1 MVREA
6 IIMSIVYF
14 VISYLDPILLSWQ
27 ALNRPIVVAP
37 IAGLFLGDLQT
48 GIIMGAS
55 LEAIFMGISAIGG
68 SIPADATVASVIA
81 VAFTILTNT
90 DIEAGLAI
98 AMPIGTVIAQISAAL
113 TPIWSSFAAYWEKLA
128 VDGTPK
134 QFMGQNIVF
143 SMITVPLVNSIILF
157 FSIAYGV
164 EGLNNLINQLPNWV
178 MSGLTASS
186 SMMIAVGLA
195 ILTSMIW
202 DNKLGLFFFVG
213 YVLVAYL
220 ELSALPIAILGGAIA
235 VTMFFTDKSIIDL
248 KNTMSA
254 SNGGATVVEEDDFFG

>member
-27 ALNRPIVVAP
+27 ALNRPIFVAP

-81 VAFTILTNT
+81 VAFTTLTNT

-113 TPIWSSFAAYWEKLA
+113 TPIWSSFAAY
-128 VDGTPK
+128 
-134 QFMGQNIVF
+134 
-143 SMITVPLVNSIILF
+143 
-157 FSIAYGV
+157 
-164 EGLNNLINQLPNWV
+164 
-178 MSGLTASS
+178 
-186 SMMIAVGLA
+186 
-195 ILTSMIW
+195 
-202 DNKLGLFFFVG
+202 
-213 YVLVAYL
+213 
-220 ELSALPIAILGGAIA
+220 
-235 VTMFFTDKSIIDL
+235 
-248 KNTMSA
+248 
-254 SNGGATVVEEDDFFG
+254 

>member
-14 VISYLDPILLSWQ
+14 VLSYLDPILLSWQ
-27 ALNRPIVVAP
+27 TLNRPIVVAP
-37 IAGLFLGDLQT
+37 IAGLFLGDFQT

-55 LEAIFMGISAIGG
+55 LEAVFMGISAIGG
-68 SIPADATVASVIA
+68 SIPADATIASIISVAY
-81 VAFTILTNT
+81 TILTGT
-90 DIEAGLAI
+90 GIEAGLAI

-128 VDGTPK
+128 VEGTPK
-134 QFMGQNIVF
+134 QFLTQNILF
-143 SMITVPLVNSIILF
+143 SMFTVPFINSIMIF

-164 EGLNNLINQLPNWV
+164 EGLNSLIAQLPNWV

-202 DNKLGLFFFVG
+202 DNKLGIFFFVG

-220 ELSALPIAILGGAIA
+220 ELSALPIAILGLAIA
-235 VTMFFTDKSIIDL
+235 TTMFFTDKSIIDL
-248 KNTMSA
+248 KNSLSTFNSA
-254 SNGGATVVEEDDFFG
+254 TAVEEDDFFG

>member
-1 MVREA
+1 MVKEA

-14 VISYLDPILLSWQ
+14 TISYLDPIVLSWQ
-27 ALNRPIVVAP
+27 TLNRPIVVAP
-37 IAGLFLGDLQT
+37 IAGLFLGDFQT

-68 SIPADATVASVIA
+68 SIPADATIASVIA
-81 VAFTILTNT
+81 VAYTVLTNT
-90 DIEAGLAI
+90 GVEAGLAI

-134 QFMGQNIVF
+134 QFLAQNIIF
-143 SMITVPLVNSIILF
+143 SMITVPLINSLMLF

-164 EGLNNLINQLPNWV
+164 EGLNNLISQLPNWV
-178 MSGLTASS
+178 MNGLTASS

-202 DNKLGLFFFVG
+202 DNKLGIFFFVG

-220 ELSALPIAILGGAIA
+220 ELSALPIAILGAAIA
-235 VTMFFTDKSIIDL
+235 ITMFFTDKSVIDL
-248 KNTMSA
+248 KNTMTTS
-254 SNGGATVVEEDDFFG
+254 SGATAVEEDDFFG